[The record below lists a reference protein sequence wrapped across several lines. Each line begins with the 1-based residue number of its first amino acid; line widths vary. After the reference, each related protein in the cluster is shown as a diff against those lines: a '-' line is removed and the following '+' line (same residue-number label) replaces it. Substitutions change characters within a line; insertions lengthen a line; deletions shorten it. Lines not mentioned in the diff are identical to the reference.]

1 MNLLKIIF
9 ALFCMVI
16 VAILVATGAIIPLGI
31 LIALAYVIKSIIFHK
46 RPPKP

>member
-1 MNLLKIIF
+1 MNFLKIIF

-16 VAILVATGAIIPLGI
+16 VAILVASGLIIPI
-31 LIALAYVIKSIIFHK
+31 LVLVALYFVIKAIIFHK